1 MGVVSDNIGL
11 IDTLFTI
18 GYIHVVQET
27 QCIETRVKCETANR
41 CEYIQLCITE
51 CIEAMFNIYI
61 YIIRS
66 GHNRAASSTYPS
78 RAKYLK

>member
-18 GYIHVVQET
+18 GYIHVVQQET

-51 CIEAMFNIYI
+51 CIEAMFNIYR
-61 YIIRS
+61 RS